1 MSYDTYLLN
10 EAEKHNRDCEPTVVS
25 SGKEYEGRDEDGNI
39 EYSTSNTFNCETCD
53 NAYCEYWSE
62 FNDN

>member
-1 MSYDTYLLN
+1 MSYDNYLLN

-25 SGKEYEGRDEDGNI
+25 SEKEYEGVDGNGNI
-39 EYSTSNTFNCETCD
+39 EYSTSNTFNYQNCD
-53 NAYCEYWSE
+53 NTECEHWSR